1 MMRIKIHYSIVP
13 ANVNDLNPLMRRD
26 TDKQSGSE
34 SRSILFLL
42 SRNSSCPMIDTI
54 LRYKNGEK
62 TNTAESETSIPKQKV
77 KIKNISLCAST
88 YISTCLC

>member
-1 MMRIKIHYSIVP
+1 MRINTHYSIIP

-26 TDKQSGSE
+26 TGKQSGSE

-42 SRNSSCPMIDTI
+42 SRNSSRPMIDTA
-54 LRYKNGEK
+54 LRYNNGEK
-62 TNTAESETSIPKQKV
+62 NTAESETSIPKQKV
-77 KIKNISLCAST
+77 KIKNTSLCASA